1 MKTVKHRR
9 DTLPPL
15 TEAQKNNLKRLA
27 AKPDNEI
34 DTSDI
39 PELTDAQLAKDETAR
54 ALPSSQVAEHDPS
67 GIRCAGLAKCR
78 RQGLPIPDE
87 RHLATGNAER

>member
-1 MKTVKHRR
+1 MKTVKHTR

-27 AKPDNEI
+27 AKPDDEI

-39 PELTDAQLAKDETAR
+39 PELTDALLAKMKRPGHYRTVKKQITAR
-54 ALPSSQVAEHDPS
+54 LDADSLL
-67 GIRCAGLAKCR
+67 G
-78 RQGLPIPDE
+78 
-87 RHLATGNAER
+87 